1 MARADIKD
9 VRPKQLIDATIAMIA
24 KHGFARTTLALVAK
38 HAELSPGI
46 VGFYFKSK
54 DALFLATLKFLADEY
69 ERKWM
74 AAVEGLGPAEALEA
88 MIEIDFHPDIA
99 NRRKIAV
106 WAAFWAESVSRPEY
120 ARLVAQLEKSYFEVT
135 REICSAMIERSGRTD
150 LDADLTAL
158 GLNALVDGLWLDLL
172 FDPPSFD
179 RETAKRTCR
188 AWLGSV
194 FGEAYPRT
202 TVPAALKARHGGRK
216 G

>member
-9 VRPKQLIDATIAMIA
+9 VRPQQLIEATIAMIA
-24 KHGFARTTLALVAK
+24 KHGFARTTLALVARQAK
-38 HAELSPGI
+38 LSPGI

-54 DALFLATLKFLADEY
+54 DALLLATLKFLADEY

-88 MIEIDFHPDIA
+88 MIEVDFHPDIA

-106 WAAFWAESVSRPEY
+106 WAAFWAESVGRPEY
-120 ARLVAQLEKSYFEVT
+120 ARLVAQLEKTYFEVT
-135 REICSAMIERSGRTD
+135 RDICRRMVEQSGRTD
-150 LDADLTAL
+150 LDPQLTAL

-188 AWLGSV
+188 AWLASV
-194 FGEAYPRT
+194 FGEAYLRASR
-202 TVPAALKARHGGRK
+202 PAA
-216 G
+216 